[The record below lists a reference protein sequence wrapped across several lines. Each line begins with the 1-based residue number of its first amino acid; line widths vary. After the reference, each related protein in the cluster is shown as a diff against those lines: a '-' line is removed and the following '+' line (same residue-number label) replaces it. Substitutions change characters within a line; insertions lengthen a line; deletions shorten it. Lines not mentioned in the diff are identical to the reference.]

1 MNKLT
6 VAGRAVLVAAMC
18 VLVASLVEAQT
29 TTTGRVEGTI
39 VGANG
44 SPVAGAV
51 VKARHAATDTIYTVE
66 SNELGRYTF
75 AALPPGTY
83 EVTASAPSFE
93 AAILT
98 VHVAIASATTAN
110 FDPSTPKVRSRPV
123 RRGLRA
129 INFEASG
136 RLGWTFSDGV
146 SGDSVL
152 AVDGN
157 LYDRIEPVDSVSWGF
172 TLGVLLTRRIEIEF
186 LFDRQLSTLQVG
198 GTNTVDVADLN
209 IGNYHGVFSYN
220 FGSESTPVRPYLF
233 GGVGA
238 TTYGRLTFVGLD
250 GQPHEVDGSARMSPT
265 FGVGVKVYRGPV
277 GLRLEARMTPTY
289 IKSNAAGWWCDPYW
303 GCYVVQDAQYSSQFQ
318 LSSGV
323 TFRF

>member
-1 MNKLT
+1 MSMNRLT

-29 TTTGRVEGTI
+29 MGRVEGNI
-39 VGANG
+39 VDAGG
-44 SPVAGAV
+44 LPVAGAT
-51 VKARHAATDTIYTVE
+51 VKARHVATETVYTVE
-66 SNELGRYTF
+66 SNGLGRYTF

-98 VHVAIASATTAN
+98 VHVALASATTAN
-110 FDPSTPKVRSRPV
+110 FDPSTPKTRSRPV
-123 RRGLRA
+123 RRGLGA

-146 SGDSVL
+146 SGDKVL

-172 TLGVLLTRRIEIEF
+172 TLGGFLTRRIEIEF

-233 GGVGA
+233 GGAGA
-238 TTYGRLTFVGLD
+238 TTYGRLSFVGGD
-250 GQPHEVDGSARMSPT
+250 GQPREVGGSARMSPT
-265 FGVGVKVYRGPV
+265 FGVGVKIYRGPV